1 MNRYSAWKY
10 VLIGV
15 ALFVGIVYT
24 LPNFFPEVPAVQVS
38 TSKANIKID
47 SSTLQAVEEALK
59 AATIAYRGETID
71 PTGIKVRFADA
82 DTQLKAKDVLQQ
94 KLGADYIVA
103 LNQVSSSP
111 KWLASIGALPMSQ
124 GLDLRG
130 GVYFLEQVD
139 MKAALDKAA
148 DRYLTDIRSLLRE
161 KKVQYSG
168 ITREGQSVVVR
179 FRDAGEREKANAEIN
194 GAFPDLALN
203 GADAGDQFRLTAG
216 LKPEAQKRIQDGA
229 VLQNITILRNR
240 VNELGVAEPIIQQ
253 QGADRV
259 VVQLP
264 GVQDTARAKDIL
276 GRTATLESRL
286 VDVSPEGQAAVT
298 GNAPVP
304 FGSERFTIGRGAPVV
319 LKKEVIFSGQQL
331 QGAQATFDEKQQP
344 AVSIELNESAGRF

>member
-47 SSTLQAVEEALK
+47 NSTLQTVESALK
-59 AATIAYRGETID
+59 AANIAYRGETID
-71 PTGIKVRFADA
+71 PTGINVRFDDG
-82 DTQLKAKDVLQQ
+82 DTRLKAKDVLQQ
-94 KLGADYIVA
+94 KLGDDYIVA

-111 KWLASIGALPMSQ
+111 RWLASIGALPMYL

-161 KKVQYSG
+161 KKVQYAG
-168 ITREGQSVVVR
+168 IAREGQNVVIR
-179 FRDAGEREKANAEIN
+179 FRTAAERDKANAEIS
-194 GAFPDLALN
+194 GAFPDLALH
-203 GADAGDQFRLTAG
+203 GADAGDQFMLIAA

-240 VNELGVAEPIIQQ
+240 VNELGVAEPIVQQ
-253 QGADRV
+253 QGLDRV
-259 VVQLP
+259 MVELP
-264 GVQDTARAKDIL
+264 GGQDTARAKDIL
-276 GRTATLESRL
+276 GR
-286 VDVSPEGQAAVT
+286 
-298 GNAPVP
+298 
-304 FGSERFTIGRGAPVV
+304 
-319 LKKEVIFSGQQL
+319 
-331 QGAQATFDEKQQP
+331 QATPDIRMVTDDPP
-344 AVSIELNESAGRF
+344 ARHRWRSGWSTTMPARSMRRAMGRHRSAASCCRIGTASRCWCAGRSCS

>member
-47 SSTLQAVEEALK
+47 NSTLQTVEGALK
-59 AATIAYRGETID
+59 AANIAYRGETID
-71 PTGIKVRFADA
+71 PTGIKVRFADG
-82 DTQLKAKDVLQQ
+82 DTRLKAKDVLQQ
-94 KLGADYIVA
+94 KLGDDYIVA

-111 KWLASIGALPMSQ
+111 LWLASIGALPMYL

-161 KKVQYSG
+161 KKVQYGG
-168 ITREGQSVVVR
+168 IAREGQNVSIR
-179 FRDAGEREKANAEIN
+179 FRDAGERDKANSEIRN
-194 GAFPDLALN
+194 AFPDLLLN
-203 GADAGDQFRLTAG
+203 SVDSGNDFRLIAS

-229 VLQNITILRNR
+229 VAQNITILRNR
-240 VNELGVAEPIIQQ
+240 VNELGVAEPIVQQ

-276 GRTATLESRL
+276 GRTATLEIRMVNDEPGALEVAQHPRRPTRL
-286 VDVSPEGQAAVT
+286 DRGFSDRRFLHGRNLNTDVSG
-298 GNAPVP
+298 
-304 FGSERFTIGRGAPVV
+304 
-319 LKKEVIFSGQQL
+319 
-331 QGAQATFDEKQQP
+331 
-344 AVSIELNESAGRF
+344 